1 MLIKVTGPAQ
11 VIGGR
16 SYCVFSSDD
25 GKAKV
30 PFPATLSFITRNG
43 ATKTYDAGCD
53 DSWRD
58 MTDALWLCVF
68 SSDDGKAKVPFP
80 ATLSFITRNGATK
93 TYDAGCDDSWRD
105 MTDAL
110 WLPTPW
116 TDISGEVGQMDKTT
130 VKFSIPMDN
139 AISLRTV
146 DDNGWFG
153 EVSASGALQERFMF
167 RRRGVTLTKAL
178 LTVVCMLA
186 APLTQAISVGNLT
199 FSLPS
204 ETDFVSKRVVNN
216 NKSAR
221 IYRIAIS
228 AIDSPGSSELR
239 TRPVDGELLFAPRQL
254 ALQAGESEY
263 FKFYYHGP
271 RDNRERYYRVSF
283 REVPTR
289 NQTRRSP
296 TGGESYH
303 GPRDNRERYYRVAF
317 REVPSR
323 NLTKRSPTG
332 GEVSTEPVVVMDTIL
347 VVRPRQVQ
355 FKWSFDK
362 VTGTVSNTGNT
373 CFKLLIK
380 PGCDST
386 EE

>member
-1 MLIKVTGPAQ
+1 
-11 VIGGR
+11 
-16 SYCVFSSDD
+16 
-25 GKAKV
+25 
-30 PFPATLSFITRNG
+30 
-43 ATKTYDAGCD
+43 
-53 DSWRD
+53 
-58 MTDALWLCVF
+58 
-68 SSDDGKAKVPFP
+68 
-80 ATLSFITRNGATK
+80 
-93 TYDAGCDDSWRD
+93 
-105 MTDAL
+105 
-110 WLPTPW
+110 
-116 TDISGEVGQMDKTT
+116 
-130 VKFSIPMDN
+130 
-139 AISLRTV
+139 
-146 DDNGWFG
+146 
-153 EVSASGALQERFMF
+153 MF

-178 LTVVCMLA
+178 LTAVCMLA

-271 RDNRERYYRVSF
+271 QDNRERYYRVSF
-283 REVPTR
+283 RE
-289 NQTRRSP
+289 
-296 TGGESYH
+296 
-303 GPRDNRERYYRVAF
+303 
-317 REVPSR
+317 
-323 NLTKRSPTG
+323 
-332 GEVSTEPVVVMDTIL
+332 VMDTIL

-373 CFKLLIK
+373 WFKLLIK

-386 EE
+386 EEEGDAWYLRPGDVVHQPELRQPGNHYLVYNDKFIKISDSCPAKPPSAD